1 MKKNILICLCFISVF
16 GISQTQKGFFG
27 KNNIVEISARGNV
40 PLIYNLLFQDRLSSF
55 IFDDG
60 STVAKAK
67 RNWFNYGFSIQNIH
81 YFKKSFGLGLEV
93 GMDLQKASGPDY
105 LEYSDPN
112 NGIYWSGGIKHEML
126 RLNTISIMPKIEFG
140 PFGSTLPSGIS
151 HQFGIGFTITKIK
164 AKDYAFASQD
174 MFNSI
179 PDFVVNNAR
188 NELKNSK
195 SFKGF
200 SLLYQ
205 MTYRTPISKRLF
217 IAWSMRYSG
226 NFTALNNPVEIF
238 DNFGY
243 VSDTYMDEVRSKV
256 RLMRLSNII
265 QFSIAF
271 GFSY

>member
-1 MKKNILICLCFISVF
+1 MS

-27 KNNIVEISARGNV
+27 KKNIIEVSARGNV
-40 PLIYNLLFQDRLSSF
+40 PLIYNLVFQDRLSSF

-93 GMDLQKASGPDY
+93 GIDLQKASGPNY

-112 NGIYWSGGIKHEML
+112 SGIYFSGEIKHEML
-126 RLNTISIMPKIEFG
+126 SLNTISIMPKIEFG

-151 HQFGIGFTITKIK
+151 HQLGIGFTMTKIK
-164 AKDYAFASQD
+164 AKDYVFASQEL
-174 MFNSI
+174 FNPI
-179 PDFVVNNAR
+179 PDFVVNDAR

-200 SLLYQ
+200 SLMYQ

-217 IAWSMRYSG
+217 VAWSMRYSG
-226 NFTALNNPVEIF
+226 NFTALKSPIDIIEGL
-238 DNFGY
+238 GY
-243 VSDTYMDEVRSKV
+243 ASDTYMEEVRSKV
-256 RLMRLSNII
+256 RTMRMSNIV

-271 GFSY
+271 GFVY